1 MTSLFLTMKSI
12 LCLLMGAVLLAVTG
26 CAGPTSGSSAA
37 LINAGG
43 SSEGYTQASVPVHEW
58 PEWGE
63 AGETGFSGM
72 VDYRVVLSDPGP
84 F

>member
-12 LCLLMGAVLLAVTG
+12 FCLLMGAALLAVTG

-37 LINAGG
+37 QINVGG
-43 SSEGYTQASVPVHEW
+43 SSAGYTQASAHQW
-58 PEWGE
+58 PEWGQ

-72 VDYRVVLSDPGP
+72 VDYRMVLSDPGP

>member
-12 LCLLMGAVLLAVTG
+12 FCLLIGAALLAVTG

-37 LINAGG
+37 ISNAGA
-43 SSEGYTQASVPVHEW
+43 SSEGYAQAPRHEW
-58 PEWGE
+58 PEWGQ

-72 VDYRVVLSDPGP
+72 VDYRMVLSDPGP